1 MFCIII
7 RQRKEESMKKN
18 LLTKGVMAVVATA
31 IVLSGCGKEASV
43 SEVTIEMETTEATTE
58 NEIATE
64 TETTLEAETEN
75 YTFTDDLGREVT
87 VTSHDRVV
95 TMIGS
100 FTDIWNLAGG
110 EEVVATAKD
119 SWTSFDFGLSDSVIN
134 FGSHTEPDVEQ
145 IIAAEPDFIIASA
158 NTDADL
164 ELQETFE
171 NAGITVAYFSVS
183 NFDDYLNMLKI
194 CTDITGRE
202 DLYEKNGS
210 EVASQIEEVKE
221 KVAKKFEDGME
232 APTVLFARASASSI
246 KAKGS
251 EGSVGGEI
259 LADLGCINIADSD
272 ESLLDDLSMEAI
284 IMANPDYIFITTQ
297 GTDADAIEANIN
309 ETLLSN
315 PAWTSLDAV
324 NEGRYYMLEKE
335 LYNLKP
341 NARWGEAYE
350 KLADI
355 IYGE

>member
-1 MFCIII
+1 M
-7 RQRKEESMKKN
+7 KN
-18 LLTKGVMAVVATA
+18 LSKSMIAITMAAL
-31 IVLSGCGKEASV
+31 VLSGCGNTQTTTSEEISTEVVTVEA
-43 SEVTIEMETTEATTE
+43 AT
-58 NEIATE
+58 
-64 TETTLEAETEN
+64 EAETETQTN
-75 YTFTDDLGREVT
+75 EETGDYTFTDDLGREVT
-87 VTSHDRVV
+87 VTSHNRVV

-100 FTDIWNLAGG
+100 FTDVWILAGG
-110 EEVVATAKD
+110 DEVVATAKD
-119 SWTSFDFGLSDSVIN
+119 SWTSFDFGLSDSVVN

-145 IIAAEPDFIIASA
+145 IIAVEPDFIIASA

-202 DLYEKNGS
+202 DLYEQNGLAVS
-210 EVASQIEEVKE
+210 EQIEAARERA
-221 KVAKKFEDGME
+221 AKRIEDGTE
-232 APTVLFARASASSI
+232 APTVLFLRASTSSI

-251 EGSVGGEI
+251 EGCVGGEI

-272 ESLLDDLSMEAI
+272 DSLLDDLSMEAI
-284 IMANPDYIFITTQ
+284 IAANPDYIFITTQ
-297 GTDADAIEANIN
+297 GSDAEAIEANIQ

-341 NARWGEAYE
+341 NARWGEAYK
-350 KLADI
+350 KLETI
-355 IYGE
+355 LYGEEE

>member
-1 MFCIII
+1 
-7 RQRKEESMKKN
+7 MKNNVFYKSIMVAF
-18 LLTKGVMAVVATA
+18 LTSL
-31 IVLSGCGKEASV
+31 ILSGCGNTSDV
-43 SEVTIEMETTEATTE
+43 SDTATKNKITDETSWSESFV
-58 NEIATE
+58 
-64 TETTLEAETEN
+64 

-87 VTSHDRVV
+87 VASHDRVV

-100 FTDIWNLAGG
+100 FTDIWNLSGG
-110 EEVVATAKD
+110 DEVVATAND

-164 ELQETFE
+164 DLQDIFE
-171 NAGITVAYFSVS
+171 NAGISTAYFSVS

-194 CTDITGRE
+194 CTDITGRA
-202 DLYEKNGS
+202 DLYEQNGV
-210 EVASQIEEVKE
+210 EVGEKITAVRERTADRIKE
-221 KVAKKFEDGME
+221 GATP
-232 APTVLFARASASSI
+232 PTVLFLRASTSSI

-251 EGSVGGEI
+251 NGTVGGEI

-272 ESLLDDLSMEAI
+272 DSLLDDLSMEAI
-284 IMANPDYIFITTQ
+284 ISANPDYIFITTQ
-297 GTDADAIEANIN
+297 GTDADAIEANIE

-315 PAWTSLDAV
+315 PAWSALDAV
-324 NEGRYYMLEKE
+324 KDGRYYMLEKE

-350 KLADI
+350 KLEDI
-355 IYGE
+355 IYGNNEQ

>member
-1 MFCIII
+1 
-7 RQRKEESMKKN
+7 
-18 LLTKGVMAVVATA
+18 
-31 IVLSGCGKEASV
+31 
-43 SEVTIEMETTEATTE
+43 METTEATTE
-58 NEIATE
+58 NETVTE
-64 TETTLEAETEN
+64 TETTLEAETAS
-75 YTFTDDLGREVT
+75 YTFTDDLDREVT

-183 NFDDYLNMLKI
+183 NFNDYLNMLKI

-210 EVASQIEEVKE
+210 EVASQIAEVKDM
-221 KVAKKFEDGME
+221 VAKKLEDGVE
-232 APTVLFARASASSI
+232 APTVLFLRASTSSI

-251 EGSVGGEI
+251 EGTVGGEI
-259 LADLGCINIADSD
+259 LADIGCINIADSD
-272 ESLLDDLSMEAI
+272 DSLLDDLSMEAI
-284 IMANPDYIFITTQ
+284 ITANPDYIFITTQ
-297 GTDADAIEANIN
+297 GTDADAIEANIS

-355 IYGE
+355 IYGED

>member
-1 MFCIII
+1 
-7 RQRKEESMKKN
+7 MKKN
-18 LLTKGVMAVVATA
+18 LLTKGVMAAAAAVF
-31 IVLSGCGKEASV
+31 VLSGCGKEASV
-43 SEVTIEMETTEATTE
+43 SEVT
-58 NEIATE
+58 TE
-64 TETTLEAETEN
+64 TETSEITEN
-75 YTFTDDLGREVT
+75 EAVTETALEEYTTEYTFVDDLDREVT

-110 EEVVATAKD
+110 EEVVATAND
-119 SWTSFDFGLSDSVIN
+119 SWTSFDFNLSDSVVN

-158 NTDADL
+158 NTDADI
-164 ELQETFE
+164 ELMETFE
-171 NAGITVAYFSVS
+171 NAEISVGYFSVS

-194 CTDITGRE
+194 CTDITGRD

-210 EVASQIEEVKE
+210 EVESQIEEVKDR
-221 KVAKKFEDGME
+221 VAKKLEEGIK
-232 APTVLFARASASSI
+232 APTVLFLRASASSI

-251 EGSVGGEI
+251 NGSVGGEI
-259 LADLGCINIADSD
+259 LTDLGCINIADSD

-284 IMANPDYIFITTQ
+284 ITANPDYIFITTQ
-297 GTDADAIEANIN
+297 GTDAEAIEANIQ

-315 PAWTSLDAV
+315 PSWTSLDAV

-341 NARWGEAYE
+341 NSRWGEAYE
-350 KLADI
+350 KLEDI
-355 IYGE
+355 IYGK

>member
-1 MFCIII
+1 V
-7 RQRKEESMKKN
+7 KKN
-18 LLTKGVMAVVATA
+18 LLGRGLMAAVAA
-31 IVLSGCGKEASV
+31 AFILEGCGKAAVV
-43 SEVTIEMETTEATTE
+43 SEVTSSQETTDME
-58 NEIATE
+58 EIESGLETE
-64 TETTLEAETEN
+64 TETETLKG
-75 YTFTDDLGREVT
+75 YTFIDDLGREVT
-87 VTSHDRVV
+87 VTSHNRVV

-100 FTDIWNLAGG
+100 FTDVWQLAGG

-119 SWTSFDFGLSDSVIN
+119 SWTSFDLGLSDNVIN

-164 ELQETFE
+164 ELMETFE
-171 NAGITVAYFSVS
+171 NAGITVGYFDVS
-183 NFDDYLNMLKI
+183 NFEDYLNMLKI

-202 DLYEKNGS
+202 DLYEENGK
-210 EVASQIEEVKE
+210 EVASQIEAVKDRVSKRLE
-221 KVAKKFEDGME
+221 EGVE
-232 APTVLFARASASSI
+232 APTVLFLRASTSSI

-251 EGSVGGEI
+251 DGTVGGEI
-259 LADLGCINIADSD
+259 LSDLGCINIADSD
-272 ESLLDDLSMEAI
+272 DSLLDDLSMEAI
-284 IMANPDYIFITTQ
+284 ITANPDYIFITTQ
-297 GTDADAIEANIN
+297 GTDKEAIESNIQ

-350 KLADI
+350 NLENI

>member
-1 MFCIII
+1 
-7 RQRKEESMKKN
+7 
-18 LLTKGVMAVVATA
+18 
-31 IVLSGCGKEASV
+31 
-43 SEVTIEMETTEATTE
+43 
-58 NEIATE
+58 
-64 TETTLEAETEN
+64 
-75 YTFTDDLGREVT
+75 
-87 VTSHDRVV
+87 
-95 TMIGS
+95 MIGS

-183 NFDDYLNMLKI
+183 NFNDYLNMLKI

-210 EVASQIEEVKE
+210 EVASQIAEVKDRVE
-221 KVAKKFEDGME
+221 KKLEGGVE
-232 APTVLFARASASSI
+232 APTVLFLRASTSSI

-251 EGSVGGEI
+251 EGTVGGEI
-259 LADLGCINIADSD
+259 LADIGCINIADSD
-272 ESLLDDLSMEAI
+272 DSLLDDLSMEAI
-284 IMANPDYIFITTQ
+284 ITANPDYIFITTQ
-297 GTDADAIEANIN
+297 GTDADAIEANIS

-355 IYGE
+355 IYGEE

>member
-1 MFCIII
+1 MLCIIT
-7 RQRKEESMKKN
+7 QRKEENMKKN
-18 LLTKGVMAVVATA
+18 LLTKGVMATVAAT

-43 SEVTIEMETTEATTE
+43 SEVTNEMETTEATTE
-58 NEIATE
+58 NETVTE
-64 TETTLEAETEN
+64 TETTLEAETAS
-75 YTFTDDLGREVT
+75 YTFTDDLDREVT

-183 NFDDYLNMLKI
+183 NFNDYLNMLKI

-210 EVASQIEEVKE
+210 EVASQIAEVKDMVE
-221 KVAKKFEDGME
+221 KKLEGGIE
-232 APTVLFARASASSI
+232 APTVLFLRASTSSI

-251 EGSVGGEI
+251 EGTVGGEI
-259 LADLGCINIADSD
+259 LADIGCINIADSD
-272 ESLLDDLSMEAI
+272 DSLLDDLSMEAI
-284 IMANPDYIFITTQ
+284 ITANPDYIFITTQ

-355 IYGE
+355 IYGED